1 MHSPSPA
8 CRVVHIKTPYFF
20 KAKFNTMYDD
30 DGLRERA
37 DVRESEA
44 RRRER
49 DRAEALAEEAG
60 LWGPLFNRVF
70 SSQRYLSL

>member
-1 MHSPSPA
+1 
-8 CRVVHIKTPYFF
+8 
-20 KAKFNTMYDD
+20 MYDD

-60 LWGPLFNRVF
+60 REAGRDGVRVDLREGRI
-70 SSQRYLSL
+70 SREVSGASRASPS